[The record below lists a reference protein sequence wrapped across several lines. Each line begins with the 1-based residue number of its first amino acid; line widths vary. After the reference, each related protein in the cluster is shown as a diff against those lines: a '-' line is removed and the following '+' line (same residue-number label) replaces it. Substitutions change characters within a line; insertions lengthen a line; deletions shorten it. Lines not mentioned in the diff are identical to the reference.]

1 MVSGPVLL
9 KIKGKSWIFIL
20 WGVEKLK
27 KNEKKMKKYDEI
39 GQMLVSGALD
49 DTKKMRKAGADIFA
63 KSGLE
68 KPSNNQTKS
77 RCSPEFSQFFPWI

>member
-9 KIKGKSWIFIL
+9 KIKGTSRIYIFL
-20 WGVEKLK
+20 ES
-27 KNEKKMKKYDEI
+27 KNEKKSENVDEI
-39 GQMLVSGALD
+39 GQILVSGALD

-68 KPSNNQTKS
+68 KP
-77 RCSPEFSQFFPWI
+77 

>member
-1 MVSGPVLL
+1 M
-9 KIKGKSWIFIL
+9 
-20 WGVEKLK
+20 K
-27 KNEKKMKKYDEI
+27 KNENKLKTIDEI

-68 KPSNNQTKS
+68 KPGKNKEKS
-77 RCSPEFSQFFPWI
+77 DLSPDFSRFFPWI